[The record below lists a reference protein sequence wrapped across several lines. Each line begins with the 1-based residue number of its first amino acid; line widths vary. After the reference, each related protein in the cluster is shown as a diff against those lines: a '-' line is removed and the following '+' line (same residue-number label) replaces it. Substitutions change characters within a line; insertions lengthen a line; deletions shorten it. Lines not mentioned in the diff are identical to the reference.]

1 VIGKEPACDRRCA
14 RGGVMRRGLAVLL
27 LTMALTAPFAVAACG
42 DSGERA
48 AAGGMPT
55 TLRVGLIPNISPD
68 QQRAKYQPFAD
79 YIGRRLGV
87 DVKLFVAAD
96 YAGVVVALAGEQID
110 VAYLGGLTYVQAEQ
124 QVALTPLVTEID
136 SETGT
141 PQYVSAIVVRQE
153 SPYTDLRRDI
163 VAAGRSFAFGDVS
176 STSGSLYP
184 RIMLTEA
191 GAQCSPQRVDE
202 CPPLSRA
209 SFSGG
214 HDATAQAVLSG
225 QVDAGGLELRILHR
239 LEKEGKVPAGRLRV
253 IAQRRVQGYPWV
265 IRATLGA
272 GARQALTDAFTA
284 IDDPQLLDLMRARR
298 YVPVT
303 PSDYDEIRRKAT
315 ELGLL
320 RIGR

>member
-1 VIGKEPACDRRCA
+1 
-14 RGGVMRRGLAVLL
+14 MRRRLATLL
-27 LTMALTAPFAVAACG
+27 LTMALAAQPTVVACG
-42 DSGERA
+42 SGAEPT
-48 AAGGMPT
+48 AAGGVPA

-79 YIGRRLGV
+79 YLGRRLGV

-96 YAGVVVALAGEQID
+96 YAGVVAALAGGQID
-110 VAYLGGLTYVQAEQ
+110 IAYLGGLTYVQAEQ
-124 QVALTPLVTEID
+124 QVAVTPLVTEID

-141 PQYVSAIVVRQE
+141 PQYVSAIVVRQQ

-163 VAAGRSFAFGDVS
+163 VAAGRSFTFGDVS

-191 GAQCSPQRVDE
+191 GARCSPQRVEE
-202 CPPLSRA
+202 CPPLSRV

-239 LEKEGKVPAGRLRV
+239 LEKDGKVPAGRLRV
-253 IAQRRVQGYPWV
+253 IAERRVHGYPWV
-265 IRATLGA
+265 MRAKLGA
-272 GARQALTDAFTA
+272 GARKALTDAFTA
-284 IDDPQLLDLMRARR
+284 IDDPQLLDLMRATR

-303 PSDYDEIRRKAT
+303 PSDYNEIRQQAT
-315 ELGLL
+315 ALGLL
-320 RIGR
+320 RTGR